1 MIIHRLGEIDYE
13 EGMQE
18 MRRIHALAI
27 EDDQNHLIL
36 CSHPNIFTV
45 GQDEKRTFLV
55 PAVKTD
61 RGGSITCHT
70 PGQNIYYFCFQA
82 QNPARFYA
90 NIVKSFEEFFAD
102 TLSEVRYDKRNPG
115 FYIQNRKIASLGFR
129 YSLGVSL
136 HGVALNVDVDLE
148 YHSQIAPCA
157 LEGIAPTSLHNEG
170 VKISCEEVDKAI
182 IKSLEQHFV

>member
-1 MIIHRLGEIDYE
+1 MRVHRLGEIGYE
-13 EGMQE
+13 QGMQE
-18 MRRIHALAI
+18 MRRIHSLATQDG
-27 EDDQNHLIL
+27 ENHLIL

-55 PAVKTD
+55 PTVKTD

-90 NIVKSFEEFFAD
+90 NIVKSFEEFFAK
-102 TLSEVRYDKRNPG
+102 TLPSVQYDKKNPG

-129 YSLGVSL
+129 YSQGVSL
-136 HGVALNVDVDLE
+136 HGVALNVDVDLNF
-148 YHSQIAPCA
+148 HSKVSPCN
-157 LEGIAPTSLHNEG
+157 LEDVIPTSLHNEG
-170 VKISCEEVDKAI
+170 VQIECGTADEI
-182 IKSLEQHFV
+182 IMTILEQRFV